1 MPPTSPFV
9 SILVTIQAGL
19 FLGMV
24 FALIWGLRELQ
35 FGRSL
40 LPSGS
45 ARDVPWKGG
54 DVLSVLF
61 LWAMVNVFA
70 ALAILPQQKKD
81 RSEPAKPAAKAVP
94 HKDATATPPKNAEP
108 APRSMIE
115 PMLVMTCANTILLVL
130 VPVYLRVSSGANL
143 EQIGISSKNLARNI
157 QLGIRTFLFAT
168 PFVYVIFILAQLI
181 WRPNKHPLEL
191 MMMKEM
197 SPGVMALA
205 VVSAVIVAPLAEELL
220 FRSVLQG
227 WLTRWLRAR
236 FRPRPE
242 ISLQPNE
249 PNGFRE
255 GTLNF
260 HEAPQGLTPRG
271 EAEVTAPVDRRP
283 EMLAV
288 MITSAVFALLHAPQM
303 PAPVPLF
310 ALSMILGLLM
320 QRTGSLVPSLVVHA
334 LFNGLSTIGL
344 LIRSLS
350 SES

>member
-45 ARDVPWKGG
+45 ARDVPWKGL
-54 DVLSVLF
+54 DVLGVLF
-61 LWAMVNVFA
+61 LFVVVSRFVGG
-70 ALAILPQQKKD
+70 AILPEKKND
-81 RSEPAKPAAKAVP
+81 LSEPAKPAANTST
-94 HKDATATPPKNAEP
+94 KDATATPPKNAEP
-108 APRSMIE
+108 APQSFVGT
-115 PMLVMTCANTILLVL
+115 MLAMTCINTIVLVL
-130 VPVYLRVSSGANL
+130 VPPVLRVSSGANL

-249 PNGFRE
+249 PNGFWE

-260 HEAPQGLTPRG
+260 YEAPQGLTPRG